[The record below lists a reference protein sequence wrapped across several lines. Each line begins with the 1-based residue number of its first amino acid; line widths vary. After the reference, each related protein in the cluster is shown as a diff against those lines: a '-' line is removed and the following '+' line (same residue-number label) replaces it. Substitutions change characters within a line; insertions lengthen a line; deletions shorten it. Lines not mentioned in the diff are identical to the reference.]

1 MDKTF
6 ICDICG
12 EIHPVDQ
19 RTTFDGQELCSHC
32 LDENTLLCRQCNTR
46 IWSDNNEGSDDH
58 PLCPRCYDRFFTNC
72 SRCGALLLNEDAQYI
87 REDDDDYPYCD
98 NCFER
103 QSRNGIHEYHYKPK
117 PYFYGE
123 GNRFF
128 GIELEIDGA
137 GENGSNARKL
147 LEIGNIE
154 DNLFYCKR
162 DGSLDE
168 GFEIVTHPMTL
179 QFHQNSMPWDEIMH
193 KAIRMGYYSHQ
204 ANTCGLHIHVNR
216 DSLGSTLE
224 QQEDSIARAN
234 QRIKKSTEEVFADTV
249 VGYSSVVPES
259 SSVAFQNGTA
269 KYALFPVWLLNT
281 TWNGT
286 KYTFAMN
293 GQTGKMVGDLPMD
306 KGAYKRWLFGLAG
319 AVGAGVFLL
328 LTLFWLL

>member
-147 LEIGNIE
+147 LSFPYIRRKSGCFRCRRRN
-154 DNLFYCKR
+154 
-162 DGSLDE
+162 GSE
-168 GFEIVTHPMTL
+168 
-179 QFHQNSMPWDEIMH
+179 NSFG
-193 KAIRMGYYSHQ
+193 RG
-204 ANTCGLHIHVNR
+204 
-216 DSLGSTLE
+216 
-224 QQEDSIARAN
+224 
-234 QRIKKSTEEVFADTV
+234 
-249 VGYSSVVPES
+249 
-259 SSVAFQNGTA
+259 A
-269 KYALFPVWLLNT
+269 KEH
-281 TWNGT
+281 
-286 KYTFAMN
+286 
-293 GQTGKMVGDLPMD
+293 
-306 KGAYKRWLFGLAG
+306 
-319 AVGAGVFLL
+319 
-328 LTLFWLL
+328 